1 MFVAVAL
8 FKFSWL
14 TVCIAVFASVSALV
28 SCFFMPSESMIH
40 FLRENGPVENLTLVF
55 YVVAIAFILYSGRSF
70 LTVRTRV
77 AVTVLLA
84 YMFMREASLHKSVS
98 TMSILKSK
106 FWLGS
111 QIPWTD
117 KLLAIAILAPV
128 LWALF
133 YFVEKYIRQWWS
145 DLRRKDGY
153 AVGVFVFLAVLVISK
168 IFDRSLNMMHEMWG
182 WHFDSWVEAMVTG
195 QEEYLECIL
204 PLLVLVSFYQYREVY
219 GTLWKQA
226 DSPFVSVWL
235 ALLASFSALICQVV
249 LPTGDMSLF
258 VQENGTVETLTLV
271 AYVVAIIVVVCF
283 GRRVVLPTR
292 CAILMVLAYMFMG
305 EMDLHKRISSE
316 SILKIRFWL
325 GSQIPVADKLLAVLV
340 LFPLAWSIAY
350 LILRHARIFIGE
362 LVRKRAWSVS
372 VLTFFV
378 VLAVSKSIDRMVSV
392 LTDFSCMYFPDW
404 VLVLRTS
411 QEEFLEFLL
420 PVLVLV
426 AFLQYR
432 QQTGGFF
439 RHL

>member
-1 MFVAVAL
+1 
-8 FKFSWL
+8 
-14 TVCIAVFASVSALV
+14 
-28 SCFFMPSESMIH
+28 
-40 FLRENGPVENLTLVF
+40 
-55 YVVAIAFILYSGRSF
+55 
-70 LTVRTRV
+70 
-77 AVTVLLA
+77 
-84 YMFMREASLHKSVS
+84 
-98 TMSILKSK
+98 
-106 FWLGS
+106 
-111 QIPWTD
+111 
-117 KLLAIAILAPV
+117 
-128 LWALF
+128 
-133 YFVEKYIRQWWS
+133 
-145 DLRRKDGY
+145 
-153 AVGVFVFLAVLVISK
+153 
-168 IFDRSLNMMHEMWG
+168 
-182 WHFDSWVEAMVTG
+182 
-195 QEEYLECIL
+195 
-204 PLLVLVSFYQYREVY
+204 
-219 GTLWKQA
+219 
-226 DSPFVSVWL
+226 
-235 ALLASFSALICQVV
+235 
-249 LPTGDMSLF
+249 MSLF

-350 LILRHARIFIGE
+350 LILKHARIFIGE

-411 QEEFLEFLL
+411 QDEFLEFLL